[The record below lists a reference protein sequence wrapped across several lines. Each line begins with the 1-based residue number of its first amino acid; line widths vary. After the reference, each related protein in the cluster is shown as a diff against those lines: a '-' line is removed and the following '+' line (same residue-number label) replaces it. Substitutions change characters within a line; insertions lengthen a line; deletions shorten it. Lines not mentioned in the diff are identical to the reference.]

1 MVRAL
6 IELGEIEDR
15 VVTIVKGKYGLK
27 TKSDAI
33 NLIIEQY
40 LEELLEPKLK
50 PEFER
55 RLGEL
60 TKEKGKRY
68 SSIEEFDKDYA

>member
-6 IELGEIEDR
+6 IELGETEDR

-33 NLIIEQY
+33 NLIIEKY
-40 LEELLEPKLK
+40 REEVLEPHLR
-50 PEFER
+50 PEFAK

-60 TKEKGKRY
+60 TKETGKRY
-68 SSIEEFDKDYA
+68 SSIDELRKDYA